1 MKVFEEDLNRIAQE
15 LKELELKNK
24 SFFITG
30 ATGLVGSVLVKA
42 LAFANDHY
50 DLNNRVV
57 AQVRNPQRR
66 KRYSMAMKALPIV

>member
-1 MKVFEEDLNRIAQE
+1 MKIFEEDLNRIAQE

-42 LAFANDHY
+42 LVFANEHY
-50 DLNNRVV
+50 DLKNRIV
-57 AQVRNPQRR
+57 A
-66 KRYSMAMKALPIV
+66 